1 MARRYP
7 QSVIHGQKKTES
19 VKILEEIAKVLD
31 IEADAL
37 RSVRENLTD
46 AFEKAVEVIA
56 GCNGQVCV
64 TGIGKSGIIGAKIA
78 ATLRSTGTPAV
89 FLHASEAMHGDVG
102 MVGPRDVVLAIG
114 KSGESQ
120 ELNALLRILK
130 RNGNVIIS
138 ITSSSRSAMAELSD
152 IVLCLPIP
160 REACPL
166 NLAPTAST
174 TAALAVGD
182 AIAVTLMKLKNISVD
197 QFAMHHPGGQI
208 GRRLTLTV
216 DDIMRK
222 GDQNPVISVAAPVK
236 DMLVQITAFR
246 VGAIS
251 VTNESGHLLG
261 LVTDYDIRKV
271 LESGRNILELS
282 IAEVMNKKPLTVS
295 DQDKAFEVLEL
306 LRSQKKPIAV
316 VPVIASDRRA
326 IGMVHL
332 HDLISAGL

>member
-1 MARRYP
+1 MARRHP
-7 QSVIHGQKKTES
+7 QSAIHGQKKTES
-19 VKILEEIAKVLD
+19 VNILEEIANVLD
-31 IEADAL
+31 IEVEAL
-37 RSVRENLTD
+37 RSVRQNLTD
-46 AFEKAVEVIA
+46 AFEKAVEIIA
-56 GCNGQVCV
+56 GCKGQVCV

-78 ATLRSTGTPAV
+78 ATLRSTGTPAL

-102 MVGPRDVVLAIG
+102 MVGPQDVVVAIG

-138 ITSSSRSAMAELSD
+138 ITSSSRSAMTELSD

-197 QFAMHHPGGQI
+197 QFAMHHPGGQL

-216 DDIMRK
+216 EDIMRK
-222 GDQNPVISVAAPVK
+222 GQENPVISIAAPIRE
-236 DMLVQITAFR
+236 MLVQITAFR

-251 VTNESGHLLG
+251 VSNESGLLLG

-282 IAEVMNKKPLTVS
+282 IADVMNKKPLTVS
-295 DQDKAFEVLEL
+295 GQDKAFEVLEL

-316 VPVIASDRRA
+316 VPVIAADRRA

-332 HDLISAGL
+332 HDLIGAGL